1 MPTRS
6 LEAKE
11 YSIHIYP
18 RDLAR
23 TIAAQWITASD
34 QAVQLPPENELAAFL
49 SEAYQASLLREE
61 DRAVSCRLILIDPTE
76 LSENTGP
83 PDGFQVLQLVDERKL
98 REHEIR
104 RLSPSATFYRSLIGV
119 WWNPQKG
126 FFIWG
131 VINSGSRWINETDGG
146 RLRGPDVPDR
156 LIVHIRG
163 PGNLIILRGDR
174 RIATLL
180 TGKLQGHG
188 FRIFEASWLVRRQ
201 DQFARWASRECF
213 KDQVAPALVNVDFT
227 RALGENVT
235 KRIVSHVQRAR
246 HGGMLIITMPGAEK
260 LVSPTGPIRPKYWIR
275 ETKATQR
282 YRDLIFSVMR
292 TLSVVAAERGLKSVG
307 WKDYQEFKD
316 DRLAELDEAIFEY
329 ARFLAD
335 LMAVDGALVL
345 TAARDLIGFGAE
357 IHVPTIEKEVIC
369 RALDIE
375 GDELVEERADD
386 AGTRHR
392 SAYRLARVHPE
403 CMITVVSQDGSI
415 RYVGNPN
422 GKVIYWDVLSF

>member
-1 MPTRS
+1 MPW
-6 LEAKE
+6 EAAKAQE
-11 YSIHIYP
+11 YCIHIYP
-18 RDLAR
+18 LELAR
-23 TIAAQWITASD
+23 TIAAQWTTAPEEE
-34 QAVQLPPENELAAFL
+34 VLLPPEDALSTLL

-61 DRAVSCRLILIDPTE
+61 DRQVSCRLILIDPAE
-76 LSENTGP
+76 LSDGTGP
-83 PDGFQVLQLVDERKL
+83 PDGLQVLQLVDERKL

-119 WWNPQKG
+119 RWDPRKG
-126 FFIWG
+126 FLIWG
-131 VINSGSRWINETDGG
+131 VINSGSRWINATDGG
-146 RLRGPDVPDR
+146 RLQSPEVPNR
-156 LIVHIRG
+156 LIIQIRG

-188 FRIFEASWLVRRQ
+188 FHIFEATWLVKRQ
-201 DQFARWASRECF
+201 DQFARWANRECF
-213 KDQVAPALVNVDFT
+213 KNHIAPAAVNIDFT

-235 KRIVSHVQRAR
+235 KRIISHVRHAR
-246 HGGMLIITMPGAEK
+246 HGGMLIVTMPGAER
-260 LVSPTGPIRPKYWIR
+260 LVSPTGPITPKYWIR
-275 ETKATQR
+275 GTKATQR

-292 TLSVVAAERGLKSVG
+292 TLSAVGAEHGLESVG
-307 WKDYQEFKD
+307 WKDYQELKD

-357 IHVPTIEKEVIC
+357 IHIPTVEKEVVY

-375 GDELVEERADD
+375 GHEVVEERADD

-392 SAYRLARVHPE
+392 SAYRLARRHPE
-403 CMITVVSQDGSI
+403 CMITVVSQDGSV
-415 RYVGNPN
+415 RYVGNAN
-422 GKVIYWDVLSF
+422 GKVIYWDVLSI